1 MERHQYDGCYSD
13 MVGGEL
19 ADGKNQC
26 SDLKLSSL
34 QLMRELSV
42 DSHYEQQTS
51 SHVIWSN
58 LNINNN
64 NNNKIEK
71 LSISAAF
78 LKLCPSVAASTSLHN
93 VTVIVK
99 VSVLST
105 WRSEVS
111 YIIVVPSLSGLQ
123 LQSKGHL
130 PPNIILYNPRNRRW
144 GGQRSNLDNSSM
156 WPDLS
161 VVAQTDLRSSRN
173 PRTEEFTYLS
183 QSMKELYFTNGRLQE
198 NESGRHGAAPHCRLF
213 FIC

>member
-1 MERHQYDGCYSD
+1 M
-13 MVGGEL
+13 
-19 ADGKNQC
+19 
-26 SDLKLSSL
+26 
-34 QLMRELSV
+34 
-42 DSHYEQQTS
+42 
-51 SHVIWSN
+51 
-58 LNINNN
+58 
-64 NNNKIEK
+64 
-71 LSISAAF
+71 
-78 LKLCPSVAASTSLHN
+78 
-93 VTVIVK
+93 
-99 VSVLST
+99 LST

-183 QSMKELYFTNGRLQE
+183 RSMKELYFTNGRFQE

-213 FIC
+213 FICLSRSSPSRRYSETIDILEKVANLTWLICYYLINKVIFCFNASKTIKETAFEFGYFM